1 MPTRERNA
9 LAATLAD
16 TMQVAKRNPIS
27 YAHNY
32 NTIASREMSKVPAL
46 PIYPTST
53 IIKRA
58 NYPSG

>member
-1 MPTRERNA
+1 
-9 LAATLAD
+9 
-16 TMQVAKRNPIS
+16 MQVAKRNPIS